1 MGIYNIDLQGKKY
14 SFDNRADCAKFTENM
29 LRVESRREAAGNY
42 VTPEMQIPRE
52 TQDHL
57 YWKEQLTLNQENNTL
72 EGRGS

>member
-1 MGIYNIDLQGKKY
+1 MGTFNLNWKGREY
-14 SFDNRADCAKFTENM
+14 SFRNDTELIKFAENM
-29 LRVESRREAAGNY
+29 SRVESRREAAGNY

-72 EGRGS
+72 EERGS